1 MQITQQNKIKPFK
14 KQSMKNLTLK
24 DALIKVAIIGAI
36 AIGIA
41 YTGYLK
47 ATGKF

>member
-1 MQITQQNKIKPFK
+1 
-14 KQSMKNLTLK
+14 MKNLTLK
-24 DALIKVAIIGAI
+24 DVLIRAAIIGAI

-41 YTGYLK
+41 CTAYLK